1 MADNST
7 LNLMLKIRAD
17 LADAS
22 RALQGLAGDVEDV
35 GSAAT
40 TSSQKLST
48 TARAQAG
55 NHRPEPPGGG
65 GGAGGG
71 QDKGKGQGQQSPPGK
86 NDNPDNDVL
95 EAPDKSEAAEA
106 QARATVNKAINVVK
120 PGRPGPAAKY
130 SCRNT
135 TPRDS
140 RR

>member
-48 TARAQAG
+48 TARAQ
-55 NHRPEPPGGG
+55 
-65 GGAGGG
+65 
-71 QDKGKGQGQQSPPGK
+71 
-86 NDNPDNDVL
+86 
-95 EAPDKSEAAEA
+95 
-106 QARATVNKAINVVK
+106 
-120 PGRPGPAAKY
+120 
-130 SCRNT
+130 
-135 TPRDS
+135 DS
-140 RR
+140 VA